1 MTARPVGAT
10 LTFRTP
16 LPWLAGLLT
25 LYLLVPIVAYLIRV
39 AGTPAS
45 ALATPGLGSALA
57 VSVETASIST
67 LIIAVLGVPLG
78 YLLSRGRGR
87 GSTVVGVAVQLPLA
101 LPPLMSGILLLY
113 LVGPYTFLGQ
123 LFRGAL
129 TDTRIGIILAQTF
142 VAAPF
147 LIVAARSAFAALD
160 PALDDVAATL
170 GHGRWSRFAR
180 VAAPGAAPGIAAGLL
195 LAWLRAFG
203 EFGATVVL
211 AYHPYS
217 VPVFTYVQFGGTGI
231 TSTLTSVGASLG
243 AAAVVLLLA
252 AYLPRLR
259 RRHSVPDPLPAPS
272 APAAS
277 ASPRLTFD
285 LAGRLGSFL
294 VEVAHTTR
302 TGRHLAI
309 LGASGSGKS
318 LTLRMLAGLIRPTG
332 GQVCLD
338 GADVTAV
345 PPEDRGFGYV
355 PQDAALLPH
364 LPVWQQVMFGIG
376 TDAGLAAYWIRRL
389 RLTGLEGRLPSQ
401 LSGGQRR
408 RVAIARALARNP
420 RLLLLDEPFTG
431 LDAPVRDELRHELR
445 RLQRDTAITT
455 VIVTHDPVEAAL
467 LADEVLILELGRVE
481 QAGPQPAVFAHP
493 ANPTA
498 ARLLGI
504 RNLHVGQRAGP
515 RELVASRVRIAF
527 EPTVLPAGTALDAEL
542 TWCIRP
548 EHLILDDM
556 LDDTVQESS
565 AGHPGT
571 VNDVVC
577 LGAVDEVLVAL
588 DGGPELAAQTPAG
601 DHPELGARCRLTL
614 PPASLIVW
622 PGRNIPTPVGDR
634 SGAQRA
640 ADFTMPDL
648 YDLSATP
655 PPR

>member
-1 MTARPVGAT
+1 MRYSV
-10 LTFRTP
+10 RTP
-16 LPWLAGLLT
+16 LPWLAGLMT
-25 LYLLVPIVAYLIRV
+25 LYLLIPVLAYLVRV

-57 VSVETASIST
+57 VSVETAGVST
-67 LIIAVLGVPLG
+67 VIIAVLGIPLG

-87 GSTVVGVAVQLPLA
+87 GSTVLGVAVQLPLA
-101 LPPLMSGILLLY
+101 LPPLMSGILLIY
-113 LVGPYTFLGQ
+113 LVGPYTFLGRFFHGQ
-123 LFRGAL
+123 L
-129 TDTRIGIILAQTF
+129 TDNLVGIVLAQTF

-170 GHGRWSRFAR
+170 GHGRWSRFTR
-180 VAAPGAAPGIAAGLL
+180 VAAPAAAPGIAAGLL

-231 TSTLTSVGASLG
+231 VSTLAAVGASLG

-259 RRHSVPDPLPAPS
+259 RRHPVPQPLPAPYPPIS
-272 APAAS
+272 S
-277 ASPRLTFD
+277 ASPLLTFD
-285 LAGRLGSFL
+285 LTGRLGSFL
-294 VEVAHTTR
+294 VEVAHTTA

-309 LGASGSGKS
+309 LGPSGSGKS

-338 GADVTAV
+338 GTDVTAV
-345 PPEDRGFGYV
+345 LPEDRGFGYV

-364 LPVWQQVMFGIG
+364 LPVWHQVMFGVG
-376 TDAGLAAYWIRRL
+376 TEPGLAAYWIGRL
-389 RLTGLEGRLPSQ
+389 GLTGLEGRLPSQ
-401 LSGGQRR
+401 LSGGQQR

-431 LDAPVRDELRHELR
+431 LDTPVRDELRRELR
-445 RLQRDTAITT
+445 HLQRDTAITT

-467 LADEVLILELGRVE
+467 LADEVLILDRGRLE

-493 ANPTA
+493 AGPIA

-504 RNLHVGQRAGP
+504 RNLHIGWRSGP
-515 RELVASRVRIAF
+515 GELVAGLVRIAF
-527 EPTVLPAGTALDAEL
+527 APSALPADTAPDVDL
-542 TWCIRP
+542 TWCVRP
-548 EHLILDDM
+548 EHLRVDHLVEGDAS
-556 LDDTVQESS
+556 E
-565 AGHPGT
+565 GHPGT
-571 VNDVVC
+571 VRDVVC
-577 LGAVDEVLVAL
+577 LGAVDEVWVSL
-588 DGGPELAAQTPAG
+588 DGGPELTVQTTAG
-601 DHPELGARCRLTL
+601 EHPGLDARCRLTL
-614 PPASLIVW
+614 PPASVIVW
-622 PGRNIPTPVGDR
+622 PGRNIPTPAGGQPGRRRV
-634 SGAQRA
+634 AE
-640 ADFTMPDL
+640 FTMPDL
-648 YDLSATP
+648 YDLSSTR